1 MVITLNHQE
10 VEFIYNFMQ
19 YVTLDVTNWSH
30 PWMLLF
36 AEDQPV
42 AKDFVNNPRDEY
54 KFLITESIEYRTW
67 LDDMEAECD
76 YLSREI
82 SKYARTG
89 CLDEGD
95 DYKWDNLK
103 LVSSIIYKLKN
114 N

>member
-42 AKDFVNNPRDEY
+42 AKDFVNNPRDE
-54 KFLITESIEYRTW
+54 
-67 LDDMEAECD
+67 
-76 YLSREI
+76 
-82 SKYARTG
+82 
-89 CLDEGD
+89 
-95 DYKWDNLK
+95 
-103 LVSSIIYKLKN
+103 
-114 N
+114 